1 MTGRL
6 RPGARAVAAA
16 LAVAAAV
23 AVVGPSGDG
32 SAGAAPKRPVDLVG
46 TWEGDYSYPSPDGS
60 VHPSH
65 QTLVIER
72 QDGVH
77 LWGNDEFVDRNGAV
91 VRIPVLGTVTDG
103 DIGLAEKSGFFL
115 GRLTGRNTMVMRF
128 VLVGE
133 TPTSFRVTLKRTAR

>member
-1 MTGRL
+1 M
-6 RPGARAVAAA
+6 AVALGLAA
-16 LAVAAAV
+16 LGACGA
-23 AVVGPSGDG
+23 GP
-32 SAGAAPKRPVDLVG
+32 AGAATVRPVDLVG

-65 QTLVIER
+65 QTLVIDR
-72 QDGVH
+72 QDGAN
-77 LWGNDEFVDRNGAV
+77 LWGHDEFVDRTGAV
-91 VRIPVLGTVTDG
+91 VRIPVLGSVVDG

-115 GRLTGRNTMVMRF
+115 GRLTRRNTMVLRF